1 MCGID
6 FVMAVTY
13 KEAAKAER
21 YVHFDERIHDYLLK
35 KETGFSL
42 LLNLEQYGRTTVL
55 YSTEILELINICRAL
70 SEKYSTD
77 AEISSFAQELGAFCE
92 EAVKLRKH
100 IYAIGD

>member
-6 FVMAVTY
+6 FVMAVTH
-13 KEAAKAER
+13 KEAAKAEK

-35 KETGFSL
+35 RETGCSL
-42 LLNLEQYGRTTVL
+42 LLNLERYGKTTVL
-55 YSTEILELINICRAL
+55 YSTEIFELIDICRAL
-70 SEKYSTD
+70 TEKYRTH

-100 IYAIGD
+100 IFAIGD